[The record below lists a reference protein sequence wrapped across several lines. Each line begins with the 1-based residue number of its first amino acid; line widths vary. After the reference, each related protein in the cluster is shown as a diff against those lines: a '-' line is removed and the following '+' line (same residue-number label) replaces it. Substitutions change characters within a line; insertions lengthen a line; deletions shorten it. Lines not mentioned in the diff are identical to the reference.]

1 MDNLG
6 SAAIVLTELE
16 EQGIRIA
23 VDDFGIGHSSL
34 SYLKTFSIHCLKIDR
49 SFIRDIP
56 GDENDTAI
64 FHTIIALAGSL
75 GLTVIAEGV
84 ETDAQ
89 LDYLRDNQCDQAQG
103 YLFSRPLPPD
113 ECLGLMRAG
122 LSRAAA

>member
-89 LDYLRDNQCDQAQG
+89 LDYLRDNQCDQTQG
-103 YLFSRPLPPD
+103 YL
-113 ECLGLMRAG
+113 
-122 LSRAAA
+122 